1 VAEVQARA
9 RRHDV
14 LAAYAAA
21 ERALR
26 RRGHPP
32 REGSVTPRQ
41 YARRLAAE
49 GAALDTGRLL
59 ALAEMATRAAY
70 AGDEIA
76 DAEVALARR
85 LRREV
90 AITAQRHQR
99 RGRAG
104 RGKEQE

>member
-1 VAEVQARA
+1 MAVAQA

-21 ERALR
+21 ERTLR

-41 YARRLAAE
+41 YARQLAAE
-49 GAALDTGRLL
+49 GAALDTRRLL

-70 AGDEIA
+70 AGEDLA

-90 AITAQRHQR
+90 ASTAQRR
-99 RGRAG
+99 ATRGRAG
-104 RGKEQE
+104 RGKVHE